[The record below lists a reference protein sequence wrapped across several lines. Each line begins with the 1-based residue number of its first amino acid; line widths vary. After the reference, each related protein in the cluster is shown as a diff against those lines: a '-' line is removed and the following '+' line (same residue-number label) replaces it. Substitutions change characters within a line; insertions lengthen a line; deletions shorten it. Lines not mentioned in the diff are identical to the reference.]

1 MKMGIS
7 RKIREQLLILH
18 NRGQINLGINKPGT
32 SHNEFFYAH
41 LPLAVIDSV
50 FARGQGIKATSKVVN
65 NYCSYYSLKKN
76 RDIDEYPPAEEQE
89 SIKQF
94 MKKFEYEGEWEFRNN
109 IFCSS
114 ETTSFRIDCKSKA
127 MAVYDF
133 SELLNLYGINYFQ
146 DVSKVCHDESFA
158 SEAVRAAGIT
168 EEGLNYFFLLSGCG
182 TMTGIARTMTD
193 FVSGTAGKDVPHSFT
208 AEVIDDVCDTLRP
221 QFPAINVRALSY
233 IVWDYVRKGDY
244 LSLN

>member
-1 MKMGIS
+1 
-7 RKIREQLLILH
+7 
-18 NRGQINLGINKPGT
+18 
-32 SHNEFFYAH
+32 
-41 LPLAVIDSV
+41 
-50 FARGQGIKATSKVVN
+50 
-65 NYCSYYSLKKN
+65 
-76 RDIDEYPPAEEQE
+76 
-89 SIKQF
+89 
-94 MKKFEYEGEWEFRNN
+94 
-109 IFCSS
+109 
-114 ETTSFRIDCKSKA
+114 
-127 MAVYDF
+127 
-133 SELLNLYGINYFQ
+133 NYFQ